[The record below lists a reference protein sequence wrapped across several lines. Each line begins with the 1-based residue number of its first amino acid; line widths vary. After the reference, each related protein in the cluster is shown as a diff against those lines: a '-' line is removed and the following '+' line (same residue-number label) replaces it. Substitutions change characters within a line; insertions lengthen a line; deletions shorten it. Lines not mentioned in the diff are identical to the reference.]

1 MAWQSGYGGSMHFGG
16 EPGSGTGVDWADML
30 LGTTYSIT
38 RWRVRTGFQMHE
50 VPYIG
55 MTDDGSF
62 GHVTP
67 PLVNGFSRW
76 TAQVGFLIPI
86 EFTTDSMIIRGASI
100 EWTPVFY
107 VNATDRW
114 SAKAHLVSLETDCPL
129 DGPTRGVAVL
139 RGIRPMAI
147 YLTN

>member
-1 MAWQSGYGGSMHFGG
+1 MGWQSGYGGSLHFGG

-30 LGTTYSIT
+30 IGTAYPIT
-38 RWRVRTGFQMHE
+38 HWRVHTGFQMHE

-55 MTDDGSF
+55 MTHSAL
-62 GHVTP
+62 GHVSP

-76 TAQVGFLIPI
+76 IAQAGFLIPI
-86 EFTTDSMIIRGASI
+86 EFTTDSMRLEGADV

-114 SAKAHLVSLETDCPL
+114 TAKGHLVSLDTICPL
-129 DGPTRGVAVL
+129 DGPTNGIAVL
-139 RGIRPMAI
+139 RGIEPMAVFA
-147 YLTN
+147 TS